1 MSQFVPFSF
10 KLPRELLDAVRK
22 RTSNVSEY
30 IRSLMEDDLG
40 RDTAARDYPR
50 TPYIYHAR
58 LLDVIDGDTLQLE
71 IDMGFEIRATI
82 IARLEQ
88 INAPEIDTA
97 AGKRARDFI
106 ARKLKGA
113 NLVVE
118 TKRRGKY
125 GRYLAKIFYH
135 RTRSDYREILQY
147 GSLLNDDMIQAGH
160 AKTSS

>member
-10 KLPRELLDAVRK
+10 KLPRDLLDAVRK

-30 IRSLMEDDLG
+30 IRSLMEDDIG

-58 LLDVIDGDTLQLE
+58 LLDIIDGDTLQLE

-82 IARLEQ
+82 VARLEQ
-88 INAPEIDTA
+88 IDTPEINTA

-106 ARKLKGA
+106 ASKLKSA
-113 NLVVE
+113 NLIVE

-125 GRYLAKIFYH
+125 GRYLAKVFYH

-147 GSLLNDDMIQAGH
+147 GSLINDDMIQAGH
-160 AKTSS
+160 ANSSS